1 MLKELID
8 KGRISFHDGFDN
20 WEDAIKA
27 SCKPLIDDG
36 AIEEAYAD
44 AIISNVK
51 KYGAYI
57 VIAPNI
63 CIPHA
68 QEGVVGVNETA
79 MCFMRTKNPVHFS
92 DDPEQDAR
100 LFFVLA
106 STDNEVHLQNLSNM
120 VGLIEDE
127 AIVDKLLQAE
137 CKDDLDAIVEIL
149 KAKAV

>member
-1 MLKELID
+1 MLQGLID
-8 KGRISFHDGFDN
+8 KKRYSFHEGFDT
-20 WEDAIKA
+20 WEEAVEA
-27 SCKPLIDDG
+27 SCKPLIEDG
-36 AIEEAYAD
+36 AIEHDYVD

-51 KYGAYI
+51 KYGPYI

-106 STDNEVHLQNLSNM
+106 STDNNVHLQNLSNM
-120 VGLIEDE
+120 VGLIEDD
-127 AIVDKLLQAE
+127 AVVDKLLEAE
-137 CKDDLDAIVEIL
+137 CKEDLEEIIKIL
-149 KAKAV
+149 KAV

>member
-1 MLKELID
+1 MLQGLID
-8 KGRISFHDGFDN
+8 KKRYSFHEGFDT
-20 WEDAIKA
+20 WEEAVEA
-27 SCKPLIDDG
+27 SCKPLIEDG
-36 AIEEAYAD
+36 AIEHDYVD

-51 KYGAYI
+51 KYGPYI

-79 MCFMRTKNPVHFS
+79 MCFMRTKNPIHFS

-106 STDNEVHLQNLSNM
+106 STDNNVHLQNLSNM
-120 VGLIEDE
+120 VALIEDD
-127 AIVDKLLQAE
+127 AVVDKLLEAE
-137 CKDDLDAIVEIL
+137 CKEDLEEIIEIL

>member
-8 KGRISFHDGFDN
+8 KKRYSFHEGFEN
-20 WEDAIKA
+20 WEDAVQA
-27 SCKPLIDDG
+27 SCKPLINDG
-36 AIEEAYAD
+36 AIEEAYVD

-51 KYGAYI
+51 KYGPYI

-79 MCFMRTKNPVHFS
+79 MCFMRTKNPIHFS
-92 DDPEQDAR
+92 DDPDQDAR

-106 STDNEVHLQNLSNM
+106 STDNEVHLQNLSNL

-127 AIVDKLLQAE
+127 AIVDKLLEAE
-137 CKDDLDAIVEIL
+137 SKEDLDAIVEIL
-149 KAKAV
+149 KTKVV

>member
-27 SCKPLIDDG
+27 SCKPLINDG

-44 AIISNVK
+44 AIIENVK
-51 KYGAYI
+51 KYGPYI

-127 AIVDKLLQAE
+127 AIVDRLLEAE
-137 CKDDLDAIVEIL
+137 CKDDLDAIVEML
-149 KAKAV
+149 QANSV

>member
-1 MLKELID
+1 MLQGLID
-8 KGRISFHDGFDN
+8 KKRYSFHEGFDT
-20 WEDAIKA
+20 WEEAVEA
-27 SCKPLIDDG
+27 SCKPLIEDG
-36 AIEEAYAD
+36 AIEHDYVD

-51 KYGAYI
+51 KYGPYI

-106 STDNEVHLQNLSNM
+106 STDNNVHLQNLSNM
-120 VGLIEDE
+120 VGLIEDD
-127 AIVDKLLQAE
+127 AVVDKLLEAE
-137 CKDDLDAIVEIL
+137 CKEDLEEIIKIL